1 MDHLDLITLT
11 DRHSKCKISIVANM
25 IESITDLRTDPCC
38 TEDFYYTIIR
48 CVKREYHVKET
59 IEEITRKL

>member
-1 MDHLDLITLT
+1 MAHLDLITLT
-11 DRHSKCKISIVANM
+11 DQHSKCKISIVANM

-38 TEDFYYTIIR
+38 SKDFSYTIIR